1 MQATEAYLIDLKPLV
16 AAFRETDDH
25 MPRIVFTMLE
35 HYLEHGPFDFDA
47 TQIAEWLLD
56 ESTSAD
62 RLNPEKIAALQP
74 EIENFFEQT
83 AQGLVPRRGVLAPN

>member
-1 MQATEAYLIDLKPLV
+1 MQATDAYLIDLKPLV

-35 HYLEHGPFDFDA
+35 HYLDHGPFEFDA
-47 TQIAEWLLD
+47 TQIAEWLQVD
-56 ESTSAD
+56 STSAD

-74 EIENFFEQT
+74 EIETFFENT
-83 AQGLVPRRGVLAPN
+83 PRGLAPRRGVLASN